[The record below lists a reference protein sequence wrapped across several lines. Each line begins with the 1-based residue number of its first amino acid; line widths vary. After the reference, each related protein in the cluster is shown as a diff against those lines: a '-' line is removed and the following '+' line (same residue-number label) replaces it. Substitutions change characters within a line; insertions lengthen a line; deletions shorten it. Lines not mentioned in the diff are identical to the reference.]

1 MRVRGHQGGCGRPA
15 ELPETGED
23 VMYQAGYNTDQV
35 LVCRDCGK
43 TFIFSPGGLEFGQE
57 QPVREA
63 PKRCRACRDK
73 SRREGVRQ
81 NDGQHPA
88 ICWSCQKS
96 VMVPFK
102 PAPGRPVYCRVCYT
116 TQKRQGR

>member
-1 MRVRGHQGGCGRPA
+1 MQ
-15 ELPETGED
+15 
-23 VMYQAGYNTDQV
+23 QASFKADQV

-43 TFIFSPGGLEFGQE
+43 TFIFSYGGQE
-57 QPVREA
+57 FVAEPKEA
-63 PKRCRACRDK
+63 PKRCRACREK
-73 SRREGVRQ
+73 SRQHAGRTH
-81 NDGQHPA
+81 DGQHPA

-96 VMVPFK
+96 VLVPFK